1 MKHLGF
7 YFPNPIKIRNP
18 NLMLTII
25 KFFKRGMDEIIE
37 MIDTDDFI
45 PYNRSFIEFLF
56 FMRNHNHVHIKPDKT
71 LKTPT

>member
-37 MIDTDDFI
+37 MILAI
-45 PYNRSFIEFLF
+45 SSNIYY
-56 FMRNHNHVHIKPDKT
+56 K
-71 LKTPT
+71 